1 MCFLLCVVF
10 FSSSFSTFYSSM
22 YCIPKFDI
30 AISFLYSNFFFIGET
45 VYNDQVTFE
54 SNIFGLI
61 TSQIEQ
67 KNPFWQVLSVDRSI
81 HNKVMLH
88 TNTKWASKTKI
99 KTLLTTF
106 LNIFFSIFNT
116 NSTIIIFCE

>member
-1 MCFLLCVVF
+1 
-10 FSSSFSTFYSSM
+10 M

-30 AISFLYSNFFFIGET
+30 AISFLYSNFFLIGET

>member
-1 MCFLLCVVF
+1 
-10 FSSSFSTFYSSM
+10 
-22 YCIPKFDI
+22 
-30 AISFLYSNFFFIGET
+30 
-45 VYNDQVTFE
+45 VTFE

-116 NSTIIIFCE
+116 NSTIIIFVNRGEGLLRILVSVVVGVCDFFFANIHQTLKVR